1 MTHRRPATT
10 ITLLCS
16 IVLVGACVGSGSRD
30 DEAPGDTVRDG
41 GGDIA
46 VDMGQARLDWRDIP
60 LAGPA
65 DTLHL
70 RLEAGPFKDPVAV
83 GMGNPHAVFFVDDAE
98 AAALETFGPVIERHE
113 MFPRFV
119 NVGAAQVLSGHEIR
133 LRVWERGAG
142 ITRACGSGACAA
154 LVAAPPAGATKQ
166 ADLNLFSAAE
176 RYHALLELGK
186 EMGVTPQVELWGFS
200 QSMKRLGELVFV
212 AAESGH
218 PDACML
224 PDVYHIYK
232 GGSDF
237 EGLRMING
245 AAIHVFHM
253 NDYPDNPPRATIGDA
268 HRVYPGD
275 GVAPLS
281 KILRDIDASGFRG
294 MLSLELFNRDYWQQD
309 ALDVAR
315 TGLEK
320 MREAVQKAFA

>member
-1 MTHRRPATT
+1 MMPIQFHRRQ
-10 ITLLCS
+10 IL
-16 IVLVGACVGSGSRD
+16 
-30 DEAPGDTVRDG
+30 
-41 GGDIA
+41 
-46 VDMGQARLDWRDIP
+46 
-60 LAGPA
+60 LAGGAAVVGTLTSSVETLAAPDTDRNRPA
-65 DTLHL
+65 NEPFGYCLNMSTIRGQKLSLSEQVDVAAK
-70 RLEAGPFKDPVAV
+70 AGY
-83 GMGNPHAVFFVDDAE
+83 HAIEPWIREIQEFADKGGKLADVKKQIADAGLTVESAIGFANWIVDDDQQRAKG
-98 AAALETFGPVIERHE
+98 LETARHD
-113 MFPRFV
+113 MDLVRQI
-119 NVGAAQVLSGHEIR
+119 GGIR
-133 LRVWERGAG
+133 
-142 ITRACGSGACAA
+142 I
-154 LVAAPPAGATKQ
+154 AAPPAGATKQ